1 MRTEQDYR
9 RLIESGLR
17 GDTRYT
23 PEDIIQ
29 GIIQK
34 HFFLFEED
42 EGILVCQIIRTR
54 DVRLFVFLVSGRDFN
69 RWGQKVL
76 PKLNRFATDQ
86 GCSCI
91 EFYARPGLARILKNM
106 GANVEHVILR
116 MRDVDSTGR

>member
-76 PKLNRFATDQ
+76 PKLSQFATDQ

-116 MRDVDSTGR
+116 MRNGMG